1 MLAVAERL
9 RVDAA
14 LCADAPAAA
23 LTNDELVQALDTLH
37 EAEQLVRVAQAHV
50 VRAIEARRIPATA
63 HATSC
68 STWLRDHLRMDVFTA
83 RSLVKQGRALQERPV
98 LDAALRDGAV
108 NAAQASVIDEAVRD
122 LPDELDT
129 AAVDKAE
136 SILIGWAG
144 ELEPR
149 QLRKHALRVLDHVA
163 PDLAHA
169 ATEEHLERQQELAYE
184 RRTLKIYP
192 IPYGRVRISGV
203 LDEES
208 AAVVTAALEPLC
220 RPTAEGPLS
229 YDQRRADALVEVCRM
244 ALRTSDLP
252 VNGGEPPQLVVTV
265 PYDVVAG
272 SLGSGVTDTGAPV
285 TAEAVR
291 RLACDARI
299 VPAVLGSQ
307 GQVLDLGRSR
317 RLISGPLHRA
327 LVLRDG
333 GCAFPGCDRPSR
345 WCEGHHI
352 VPWSRG
358 GVTSLDNAVLLC
370 GFHHRLLHRT
380 AWQVRMGH
388 DGFPVFVPPAHVDRH
403 RRPRRNLYHR
413 RT

>member
-1 MLAVAERL
+1 MAERI
-9 RVDAA
+9 RAGAA
-14 LCADAPAAA
+14 WCADAPAAGLADDDLVRA
-23 LTNDELVQALDTLH
+23 LELLH
-37 EAEQLVRVAQAHV
+37 ETEQLIQAAEAHLI
-50 VRAIEARRIPATA
+50 REIETRRIPATA
-63 HATSC
+63 HAASA
-68 STWLRDHLRMDVFTA
+68 STWLRDHLRMDVYA
-83 RSLVKQGRALQERPV
+83 AGSLVKQGRALEARPA
-98 LDAALRDGAV
+98 LNAALRHGAV
-108 NAAQASVIDEAVRD
+108 NAAQASVIDEAIRD
-122 LPDELDT
+122 LPDDLEP

-136 SILIGWAG
+136 GILIGWAG

-169 ATEEHLERQQELAYE
+169 TTEEHLKRQQELAHQ

-192 IPYGRVRISGV
+192 IPYGRVRINGV

-208 AAVVTAALEPLC
+208 AAIVTAALEPLC
-220 RPTAEGPLS
+220 RPTPQGPAT
-229 YDQRRADALVEVCRM
+229 YEQRRADALVEVCRL
-244 ALRTSDLP
+244 ALRTGELP
-252 VNGGEPPQLVVTV
+252 ATGGEPPQLVVTV
-265 PYDVVAG
+265 PYDVVTR
-272 SLGSGVTDTGAPV
+272 SLGRGVTDSGAPV
-285 TAEAVR
+285 TAEQAR

-299 VPAVLGSQ
+299 VPAVLGGQ

-317 RLISGPLHRA
+317 RLITGALHRA

-333 GCAFPGCDRPSR
+333 GCAFPGCDRPPR
-345 WCEGHHI
+345 WCDAHHI

-380 AWQVRMGH
+380 AWRVRLGH
-388 DGFPVFVPPAHVDRH
+388 DGFPVFVPPPHVDRQ

>member
-1 MLAVAERL
+1 
-9 RVDAA
+9 
-14 LCADAPAAA
+14 
-23 LTNDELVQALDTLH
+23 
-37 EAEQLVRVAQAHV
+37 
-50 VRAIEARRIPATA
+50 
-63 HATSC
+63 
-68 STWLRDHLRMDVFTA
+68 MDVFTA
-83 RSLVKQGRALQERPV
+83 RSLVKQGRALQERPA

-169 ATEEHLERQQELAYE
+169 ATEEHLKRQQELAHE

-192 IPYGRVRISGV
+192 IPYGRVRINGV

-220 RPTAEGPLS
+220 RPAAEGPRS

-285 TAEAVR
+285 TAEAAR

-299 VPAVLGSQ
+299 VPAVLGSH

-333 GCAFPGCDRPSR
+333 GCAFPGCDRPPR

-380 AWQVRMGH
+380 AWQVRMWH
-388 DGFPVFVPPAHVDRH
+388 DGFPVFIPPAHVDRH
-403 RRPRRNLYHR
+403 RRPRRNFYHR